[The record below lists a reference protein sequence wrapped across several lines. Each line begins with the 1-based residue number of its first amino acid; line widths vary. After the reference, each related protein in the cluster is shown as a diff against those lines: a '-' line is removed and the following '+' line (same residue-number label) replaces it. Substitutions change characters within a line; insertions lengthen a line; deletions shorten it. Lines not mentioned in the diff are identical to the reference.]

1 MPIFQRLTGLKRGFK
16 TFLYILKT
24 FSYAGPPARQGTL
37 SGIVKERK
45 TDDIPKTQLRLRL
58 EWTTAMCAGCCWE
71 VRWRVLA
78 RRGHARHPC
87 RCPPSGHLT
96 SSMQAPA
103 AHTNAPL
110 TACTRGTD

>member
-87 RCPPSGHLT
+87 RCRPSGHLT
-96 SSMQAPA
+96 GRVPIFPDSIGF
-103 AHTNAPL
+103 
-110 TACTRGTD
+110 RGKTQTP